1 MKVTVVRVI
10 VSFPG
15 VVRVIAIV
23 VRVGNI
29 SRIMMK
35 TSSDYVSNSGV
46 SKV

>member
-1 MKVTVVRVI
+1 MN
-10 VSFPG
+10 FPG

-29 SRIMMK
+29 SRIIMK

-46 SKV
+46 SNV